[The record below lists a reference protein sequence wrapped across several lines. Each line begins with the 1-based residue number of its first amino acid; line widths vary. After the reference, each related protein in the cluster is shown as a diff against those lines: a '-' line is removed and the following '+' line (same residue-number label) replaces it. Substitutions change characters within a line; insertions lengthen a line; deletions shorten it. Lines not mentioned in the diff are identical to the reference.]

1 MWSRSAQTWLGD
13 LILNSERSINSRNF
27 RIKLRWYNRYSAIHG
42 CFPDTGS
49 CFRNALALLTG
60 SLGAHWWQDLLM
72 RSGCC
77 EPAFS
82 GQRTTCFTMRWC
94 LIGVALLVER
104 FPTQKFQSVGWCLT
118 AGVIIFSGSLLVYSV
133 TGFQP
138 IIKITPLGGSLL
150 ILGWILLG
158 IRSWQM
164 YRWHRNQ

>member
-1 MWSRSAQTWLGD
+1 MRYMAVF
-13 LILNSERSINSRNF
+13 LILAAV
-27 RIKLRWYNRYSAIHG
+27 LG
-42 CFPDTGS
+42 M
-49 CFRNALALLTG
+49 LALLTG

-72 RSGCC
+72 NPDVAAR
-77 EPAFS
+77 F
-82 GQRTTCFTMRWC
+82 QRAEDYLFYHALV